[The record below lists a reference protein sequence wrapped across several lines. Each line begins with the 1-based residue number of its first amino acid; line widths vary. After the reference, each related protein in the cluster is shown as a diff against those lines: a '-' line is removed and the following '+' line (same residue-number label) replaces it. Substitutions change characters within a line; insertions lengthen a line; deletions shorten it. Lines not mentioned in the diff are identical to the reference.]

1 MSDFLLS
8 YGVASYVSQNILI
21 VPFQADFYVEVI
33 DALRKDIL
41 QLLHVRPEIKH
52 LIIDVSKANLID
64 LQNINDLEQTLNM
77 ARILGVTGFLVGIK
91 PTVTLALMEL
101 GYEPGALNTALN
113 IEQATLYCS
122 HRK

>member
-8 YGVASYVSQNILI
+8 YGVATYVSQNILI
-21 VPFQADFYVEVI
+21 VPFQADFFVEVI
-33 DALRKDIL
+33 DALRNEIL
-41 QLLHVRPEIKH
+41 RFLHIRPEIKH
-52 LIIDVSKANLID
+52 LIIDVSKIYLID
-64 LQNINDLEQTLNM
+64 LQNMKDLEQTLDM

-101 GYEPGALNTALN
+101 GYEPGSFNTALN
-113 IEQATLYCS
+113 IEQATLYCL